1 MADWKTKEARGYDEL
16 GLQND
21 YPGNAIRTEWK
32 HQLLRRLAPL
42 WNWTAKPVVTVARLF
57 ISFRFGRKFTSA
69 HCQSVD
75 VELANEVNFK
85 NKWLQLGLLKC
96 EYLWPKNESCVFSWL
111 QLYTAASFF
120 LGTGM
125 TFQHPPCECLMLSL
139 LDAIKCSTR
148 EFVNSFFRKYPRK
161 GIISIGRNWRVEI
174 RWQHTQ
180 GGLSFY

>member
-1 MADWKTKEARGYDEL
+1 MKTPAVK
-16 GLQND
+16 
-21 YPGNAIRTEWK
+21 AISSA
-32 HQLLRRLAPL
+32 LRLNRKACRDCCPSFHFFQIRP
-42 WNWTAKPVVTVARLF
+42 KVY
-57 ISFRFGRKFTSA
+57 ISSLPK
-69 HCQSVD
+69 CD

-85 NKWLQLGLLKC
+85 NKWLQLGLVKC

-161 GIISIGRNWRVEI
+161 GIISIGRN
-174 RWQHTQ
+174 
-180 GGLSFY
+180 